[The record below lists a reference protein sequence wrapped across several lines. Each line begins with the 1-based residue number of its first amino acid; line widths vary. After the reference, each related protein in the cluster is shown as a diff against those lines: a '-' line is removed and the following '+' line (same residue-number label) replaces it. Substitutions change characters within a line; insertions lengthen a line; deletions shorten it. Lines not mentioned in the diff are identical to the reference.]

1 MHRGEVYLAD
11 FGMSHGHVQ
20 SGIRPV
26 VIIQNETGNKYSPTV
41 IVAPLTSR
49 SKKPI
54 PTHCVT
60 YATGLRSTVLT
71 ECIKTLD
78 KSWLG
83 RRLGQL
89 TLHEMEAL
97 DRALAIS
104 IGLS

>member
-11 FGMSHGHVQ
+11 FGMSSGHVQ

-26 VIIQNETGNKYSPTV
+26 VIIQNDTGNKYSPTV
-41 IVAPLTSR
+41 IVSPLTSR
-49 SKKPI
+49 SKKPM
-54 PTHCVT
+54 PTHSVT
-60 YATGLRSTVLT
+60 YATGLRSIVLT
-71 ECIKTLD
+71 ECIKTID

-89 TLHEMEAL
+89 NQHEMEQL
-97 DRALAIS
+97 DRALAVS

>member
-1 MHRGEVYLAD
+1 MAD
-11 FGMSHGHVQ
+11 FGMSHGHVE

-41 IVAPLTSR
+41 IVSPLTSR
-49 SKKPI
+49 NKKPM

-71 ECIKTLD
+71 ECIKTID

-89 TLHEMEAL
+89 NQHEMEAL
-97 DRALAIS
+97 DRALAVS

>member
-11 FGMSHGHVQ
+11 CGMKCGSVQ
-20 SGIRPV
+20 AGIRPV
-26 VIIQNETGNKYSPTV
+26 VIIQNDTGNKYSNTV
-41 IVAPLTSR
+41 IVSPLTSR
-49 SKKPI
+49 NKKQM

-60 YATGLRSTVLT
+60 YATGLKSTVLT
-71 ECIKTLD
+71 EQIRTID

-89 TLHEMEAL
+89 SQPELEQL